1 MTQTIDPNSIV
12 EAIARCLPPGTS
24 PLPLHEPVFR
34 GREWAYVK
42 ECLDS
47 GWVSTA
53 GPFVDRFEREL
64 ERTTGAR
71 HAVAAVNGTAALH
84 LALLLAGAGRDDEVI
99 VPSLTFVA
107 TANAVTYCGAVPH
120 FADCDEKTMGIDP
133 SKLAGYLEDAAE
145 VRGEECFNRRT
156 GRRIAAVA
164 PVHVF
169 GHPVDLDPLADLCSR
184 FRVKLVEDAAE
195 SLGSLYKGKHT
206 GTLGLAAALSFN
218 GNKIVT
224 AGGGGAILT
233 NDGEIAR
240 RAKHLSTTA
249 RVPGE
254 WEFRHDET
262 GYNYR
267 LPNLNAALGLAQLE
281 QLPGFLESKRALAR
295 KYLTAFEGVRG
306 ARIFREQ
313 EHVRSNC
320 WLNVLV
326 LDDAGL
332 TREILER
339 THRRGILTRPC
350 WSLLHRLPMYR
361 GCPRMDL
368 TVAEGLEGRIV
379 CLPSSAGLEGTDAG

>member
-1 MTQTIDPNSIV
+1 MPQTIDPHSIV
-12 EAIARCLPPGTS
+12 EAIARCLPPGAS
-24 PLPLHEPVFR
+24 AFPLHEPVFR
-34 GREWAYVK
+34 GREWTYVK

-53 GPFVDRFEREL
+53 GPFVDRFERAL
-64 ERTTGAR
+64 EETTGAR
-71 HAVAAVNGTAALH
+71 HAVATVNGTAALH
-84 LALLLAGAGRDDEVI
+84 LALLLAGAGRNDEVL

-107 TANAVTYCGAVPH
+107 TANAVSYCGATPH
-120 FADCDEKTMGIDP
+120 FADCDEKSLGIDP
-133 SKLAGYLEDAAE
+133 SRLAGYLEEVAE
-145 VRGEECFNRRT
+145 IRGKECYNRLT
-156 GRRIAAVA
+156 GRRIAAIA

-169 GHPVDLDPLADLCSR
+169 GHPVDLDPLTEVCSR
-184 FRVKLVEDAAE
+184 FRLGLVEDAAE

-206 GTLGLAAALSFN
+206 GTLGLVAALSFN

-249 RVPGE
+249 RVPHP
-254 WEFRHDET
+254 WEFVHDET
-262 GYNYR
+262 GFNYR

-295 KYLTAFEGVRG
+295 RYQSAFEGVHG

-313 EHVRSNC
+313 EHARSNY
-320 WLNVLV
+320 WLNVLI
-326 LDDAGL
+326 LDDAGFA
-332 TREILER
+332 REILER

-350 WSLLHRLPMYR
+350 WGLLHRLPMYCD
-361 GCPRMDL
+361 CPRMDL

-379 CLPSSAGLEGTDAG
+379 CLPSSAGLEGTHAG